1 MAAHGDRRF
10 LGMKELETHDTTD
23 LFRIAVLFG
32 PPCIIILSAAWFFL
46 LAKGLISPQTFVW
59 LMLAN
64 IPLTVGGVVVIFF
77 AVRTTAVGVAHMA
90 TAAGD
95 IPPPPSYPHQDVLIG
110 QGKYRE
116 AAGFFQDHIRIAP
129 DDVHARLRLAELLEH
144 YVGDLHGAEQQ
155 YLAVRRL
162 SVPPET
168 RFELPVMNG
177 LIDVYR
183 KLGRRDLLKAELA
196 RLAERQ
202 RGTALG
208 EGAAREL
215 QQLEADDT

>member
-1 MAAHGDRRF
+1 MW
-10 LGMKELETHDTTD
+10 MKAFETHDATD
-23 LFRIAVLFG
+23 IARIGVFFG

-46 LAKGLISPQTFVW
+46 LAKGLISPRTFVW

-64 IPLTVGGVVVIFF
+64 IPITVGGVIVIFF

-90 TAAGD
+90 TAAGN
-95 IPPPPSYPHQDVLIG
+95 IPPPPSYPNQDLLIA

-116 AAGFFQDHIRIAP
+116 AADYFRDHIRITP
-129 DDVHARLRLAELLEH
+129 DDMDARLRLADLLERH
-144 YVGDLHGAEQQ
+144 LGDLAGAEQQ
-155 YLAVRRL
+155 FLAVRRL
-162 SVPPET
+162 SREPRLEVPVT
-168 RFELPVMNG
+168 NG

-183 KLGRRDLLKAELA
+183 KQGRRELLKSELA

-202 RGTALG
+202 QGTALG

-215 QQLEADDT
+215 RELEADASG

>member
-1 MAAHGDRRF
+1 MR
-10 LGMKELETHDTTD
+10 MKAFETHDATD
-23 LFRIAVLFG
+23 IARIGVFFG
-32 PPCIIILSAAWFFL
+32 PPCIIILSAAWLFL
-46 LAKGLISPQTFVW
+46 LAKGLISPRTFVL
-59 LMLAN
+59 LMVAN
-64 IPLTVGGVVVIFF
+64 IPITLGGVIVIFL

-90 TAAGD
+90 TAAGN
-95 IPPPPSYPHQDVLIG
+95 IPPPPSYPNQDLLIA

-116 AAGFFQDHIRIAP
+116 AADYFRDHIRIAP
-129 DDVHARLRLAELLEH
+129 EDMDARLRLADLLERH
-144 YVGDLHGAEQQ
+144 LGDSAAAEQQ

-162 SVPPET
+162 SVER
-168 RFELPVMNG
+168 RFEMAVTNG

-196 RLAERQ
+196 RLADRQ

-215 QQLEADDT
+215 RELEAGDG

>member
-1 MAAHGDRRF
+1 
-10 LGMKELETHDTTD
+10 MKELETHDTTD

-46 LAKGLISPQTFVW
+46 LAKGLISPRTFVW

-64 IPLTVGGVVVIFF
+64 VPITIGGVAVIFL

-90 TAAGD
+90 TAAGN
-95 IPPPPSYPHQDVLIG
+95 IPPPPSYPQQDVLIG
-110 QGKYRE
+110 QGKYAE
-116 AAGFFQDHIRIAP
+116 AAGFFRDHIRIAP
-129 DDVHARLRLAELLEH
+129 EDVHARLRLAELLERH
-144 YVGDLHGAEQQ
+144 LKDLPGAEQQ

-162 SVPPET
+162 SSEA
-168 RFELPVMNG
+168 RFEVPVMNG

-196 RLAERQ
+196 RLAERR
-202 RGTALG
+202 RGTPLG

-215 QQLEADDT
+215 QQFEAEDG

>member
-1 MAAHGDRRF
+1 MR
-10 LGMKELETHDTTD
+10 MKAFETHDATD
-23 LFRIAVLFG
+23 IARIGIFFG

-46 LAKGLISPQTFVW
+46 LAKGLISPRTFVW

-64 IPLTVGGVVVIFF
+64 IPITVGGVTAIFF
-77 AVRTTAVGVAHMA
+77 FVRTASTGVAHMA
-90 TAAGD
+90 TAAGN
-95 IPPPPSYPHQDVLIG
+95 IPPPPSYPYQDLLVA

-116 AAGFFQDHIRIAP
+116 AADFFRDHIRIAP
-129 DDVHARLRLAELLEH
+129 DDVHARLRLAELLERH
-144 YVGDLHGAEQQ
+144 VGDFAGAEQQ

-162 SVPPET
+162 DAEASLEAAVT
-168 RFELPVMNG
+168 NG

-202 RGTALG
+202 RGTVLG
-208 EGAAREL
+208 KGAAREL
-215 QQLEADDT
+215 QELEADDG